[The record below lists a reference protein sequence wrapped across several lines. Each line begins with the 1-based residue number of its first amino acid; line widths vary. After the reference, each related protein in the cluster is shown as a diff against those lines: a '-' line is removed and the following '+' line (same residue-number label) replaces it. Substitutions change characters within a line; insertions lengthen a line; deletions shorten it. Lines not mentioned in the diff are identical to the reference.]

1 MADRQKLEDVAA
13 QFSPELDVATG
24 KWFGKPCL
32 KAGGKVF
39 AALWGG
45 DMVFKLTG
53 EAHAEALQIE
63 GAHLFDPRGK
73 GHPMREWV
81 QIPAAQSATWSRFAR
96 LACEYV
102 AGAAQAKKQKI
113 IAELVEARGKIL
125 DAVSSLSPADQDRVF
140 LGVWSVKDLLAH
152 LVGWDF
158 ANLEAAKAILAGQLP
173 GFYAHYDR
181 DWRTY
186 NARLVAEYKREDL
199 ADLLASVED
208 SHQKLIGF
216 LETIHAEEFDR
227 DRGMR
232 FKGYKVTIAR
242 TLEAELEDEREHHRQ
257 IEELSCRIKLHS
269 SPEPAPA

>member
-13 QFSPELDVATG
+13 QFSPEMNVATG

-32 KAGGKVF
+32 KVDGKVF

-73 GHPMREWV
+73 GHPMRAWV
-81 QIPAAQSATWSRFAR
+81 QIPAAQSATWGRFAR

-102 AGAAQAKKQKI
+102 AGAAQAKKEGI
-113 IAELVEARGKIL
+113 IADLVEARGKIL
-125 DAVSSLSPADQDRVF
+125 DAASSLSPADQDRVF

-158 ANLEAAKAILAGQLP
+158 ANLEAAQAILAGQLP

-186 NARLVAEYKREDL
+186 NARLVAEYKREDF
-199 ADLLASVED
+199 ADLRASVED

-216 LETIHAEEFDR
+216 LETIPAEEFDR
-227 DRGMR
+227 DRGVR

-257 IEELSCRIKLHS
+257 IEELSCRVKLHS
-269 SPEPAPA
+269 SREPAPA